1 MEWCYITLL
10 QAYFE
15 QRVIELV
22 KELPSAKRTVLWEDN
37 SKGHTSGLPK
47 DAVVELWKEHHGD
60 STVRITTA
68 NWIIIAQILRFS
80 YCFKLPLLRVIFNR
94 DWAIVLQ
101 FVLLSLP
108 LPCIPAVLRIHIQ
121 HVASSS

>member
-1 MEWCYITLL
+1 MPTMKPILASTLTMRVVLWLRLRLRQYGCGNIMEWCYITLL

-68 NWIIIAQILRFS
+68 F
-80 YCFKLPLLRVIFNR
+80 
-94 DWAIVLQ
+94 AI
-101 FVLLSLP
+101 
-108 LPCIPAVLRIHIQ
+108 
-121 HVASSS
+121 

>member
-1 MEWCYITLL
+1 MPTLKPILASSLTMRVVLWLWLWLWLWQCGCGIMEWCYIMLL

-47 DAVVELWKEHHGD
+47 DAVVELWK
-60 STVRITTA
+60 
-68 NWIIIAQILRFS
+68 
-80 YCFKLPLLRVIFNR
+80 
-94 DWAIVLQ
+94 
-101 FVLLSLP
+101 
-108 LPCIPAVLRIHIQ
+108 
-121 HVASSS
+121 